1 MEAIA
6 DQVVVFTLVFIRM
19 TGLVL
24 FFPFFGEARLPV
36 QLKGGLALLLAA
48 LVYGSAADPG
58 AGAGGRRTPSR
69 ASGMPAYASP
79 ADDARSATLT
89 AACSSRSM
97 PPAAR
102 PGSAIL
108 GSLPGLAA
116 AAALELGVGLVLG
129 LAVQLLFSGLQ
140 LAGQLVGRDMGFAIV
155 NVIDPVTSRDV
166 GLLAQFKLLL
176 AVVVMLAVNG
186 HHLVIRALAESY
198 RHVPVLGLCVDADA
212 VEYLLGLGGMLFVTA
227 IQIAAPILATVFLV
241 TVALGFLGK
250 TVPQMNIF
258 IVGFPLRIGL
268 GLAGLCLVL
277 PFAVRKA
284 AQFAGAGEGGLG
296 EHLWSLLQALG
307 SS

>member
-6 DQVVVFTLVFIRM
+6 SQVVVFTLVFIRM

-36 QLKGGLALLLAA
+36 QLKGALALLLAA
-48 LVYGSAADPG
+48 LVYGSAAGPG
-58 AGAGGRRTPSR
+58 AGRVGRAPQGEIAAPARAETAGD
-69 ASGMPAYASP
+69 AHAGMS
-79 ADDARSATLT
+79 DAREGA
-89 AACSSRSM
+89 RR
-97 PPAAR
+97 PPVPAPAV
-102 PGSAIL
+102 L
-108 GSLPGLAA
+108 GSLPGFAA

-129 LAVQLLFSGLQ
+129 MAVQLLFSGLQ

-176 AVVVMLAVNG
+176 AVLVMLAVNG

-198 RHVPVLGLCVDADA
+198 AHVPVLGLHLSASA

-227 IQIAAPILATVFLV
+227 IQIAAPILATIFLV

-268 GLAGLCLVL
+268 GLAGLCLIL
-277 PFAVRKA
+277 PLVIRKA
-284 AQFAGAGEGGLG
+284 AALAGAGEGGMG
-296 EHLWSLLQALG
+296 EHLWALLQALKG
-307 SS
+307 